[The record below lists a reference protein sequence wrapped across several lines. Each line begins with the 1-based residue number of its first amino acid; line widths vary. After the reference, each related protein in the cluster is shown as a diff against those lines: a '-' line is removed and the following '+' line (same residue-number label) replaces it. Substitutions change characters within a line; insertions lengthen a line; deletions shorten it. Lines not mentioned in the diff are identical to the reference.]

1 MVHRC
6 SAVLTPQRIL
16 GQISA
21 VAAQQVED
29 EERFKKTQVTDQTN
43 FDDQLDTLKVS
54 SPYAIVFCFVFN
66 PKPHLEA
73 HSDE

>member
-1 MVHRC
+1 MFHRC
-6 SAVLTPQRIL
+6 SAILTPQRIL

-21 VAAQQVED
+21 VAAQQAED

-54 SPYAIVFCFVFN
+54 SAYVIVFFFN

>member
-1 MVHRC
+1 MSHRC

-54 SPYAIVFCFVFN
+54 SAYVIVFFFFN
-66 PKPHLEA
+66 PKAHLEA

>member
-1 MVHRC
+1 MFHRC
-6 SAVLTPQRIL
+6 SAILTPQRIL

-21 VAAQQVED
+21 VAGQQVED

-54 SPYAIVFCFVFN
+54 SAYVMVFLKKN

>member
-1 MVHRC
+1 MFHRC
-6 SAVLTPQRIL
+6 SAILTPQRIL

-21 VAAQQVED
+21 VAAQQAED

-54 SPYAIVFCFVFN
+54 SAYVIVFFFF
-66 PKPHLEA
+66 
-73 HSDE
+73 

>member
-1 MVHRC
+1 MFHRC

-54 SPYAIVFCFVFN
+54 SA
-66 PKPHLEA
+66 
-73 HSDE
+73 